1 MKAVDSIEY
10 LAGDG
15 NTSMKTILAPWRIG
29 YILAP
34 KGKGC
39 FLCIKRTRGYQ
50 RRHLIL
56 RETEACFVL
65 LNKYPYSAA
74 HVMVVPKRH
83 VADLDCLSTD
93 ELLDFIT
100 VTRDAARVLKKAVAA
115 QGVNLGAN
123 LGRAAGAGLEE
134 HFHFHIVPRWNGDH
148 NFMPMLGATYVLP
161 EYLED
166 TYTRLLPHF
175 E

>member
-1 MKAVDSIEY
+1 
-10 LAGDG
+10 
-15 NTSMKTILAPWRIG
+15 MKTILAPWRIG

-50 RRHLIL
+50 QRHLIL
-56 RETEACFVL
+56 RETEACYVL

-83 VADLDCLSTD
+83 IADLDGFEPEELS
-93 ELLDFIT
+93 DFIT
-100 VTRDAARVLKKAVAA
+100 LTRDASRVLKKSLRAD
-115 QGVNLGAN
+115 GLNLGAN

-148 NFMPMLGATYVLP
+148 NFMPLLGATYVLP

>member
-1 MKAVDSIEY
+1 
-10 LAGDG
+10 
-15 NTSMKTILAPWRIG
+15 MKTILAPWRIG

-34 KGKGC
+34 KGNGC

-56 RETEACFVL
+56 RETEACYVL

-83 VADLDCLSTD
+83 IADLDGFEPD
-93 ELLDFIT
+93 ELSDFIT
-100 VTRDAARVLKKAVAA
+100 LTRDASRVLKKSLRAD
-115 QGVNLGAN
+115 GLNLGAN

-148 NFMPMLGATYVLP
+148 NFMPLLGATYVLP

>member
-1 MKAVDSIEY
+1 MK
-10 LAGDG
+10 
-15 NTSMKTILAPWRIG
+15 KILAPWRIG

-34 KGKGC
+34 KGEGC

-50 RRHLIL
+50 QRHFIL
-56 RETEACFVL
+56 RETEACYVL

-83 VADLDCLSTD
+83 IADLDDFKPHELS
-93 ELLDFIT
+93 DFIT
-100 VTRDAARVLKKAVAA
+100 LTRDAARIIKKAVGAH
-115 QGVNLGAN
+115 GLNIGAN
-123 LGRAAGAGLEE
+123 LGKAAGAGLEE

-148 NFMPMLGATYVLP
+148 NFMPMLGDTYVLP

>member
-1 MKAVDSIEY
+1 
-10 LAGDG
+10 
-15 NTSMKTILAPWRIG
+15 MKTILAPWRIG

-50 RRHLIL
+50 RRHLIV
-56 RETEACFVL
+56 RETEACYVL

-83 VADLDCLSTD
+83 IADLDGFEPD
-93 ELLDFIT
+93 ELSDFIT
-100 VTRDAARVLKKAVAA
+100 LTRDTARVLKKALGAD
-115 QGVNLGAN
+115 GLNLGAN
-123 LGRAAGAGLEE
+123 LGKAAGAGLEE

-148 NFMPMLGATYVLP
+148 NFMPMLGDTYVLP
-161 EYLED
+161 EYLEE

-175 E
+175 K

>member
-1 MKAVDSIEY
+1 
-10 LAGDG
+10 
-15 NTSMKTILAPWRIG
+15 MKTILAPWRIG

-56 RETEACFVL
+56 RETEACYVL

-83 VADLDCLSTD
+83 FADLDGFEPD
-93 ELLDFIT
+93 ELSDFIT
-100 VTRDAARVLKKAVAA
+100 LTRDAARVLKKSLRAD
-115 QGVNLGAN
+115 GINLGAN

-148 NFMPMLGATYVLP
+148 NFMPMLGDTYVLP
-161 EYLED
+161 EHLED
-166 TYTRLLPHF
+166 TYMRLLPHF

>member
-1 MKAVDSIEY
+1 MR
-10 LAGDG
+10 
-15 NTSMKTILAPWRIG
+15 TIHAPWRIN

-34 KGKGC
+34 KGKAC

-56 RETEACFVL
+56 RETEACYVL

-74 HVMVVPKRH
+74 HVMVVPRRH
-83 VADLDCLSTD
+83 VADLEAFTPD

-100 VTRDAARVLKKAVAA
+100 LMRDTARVLKKAVGAH
-115 QGVNLGAN
+115 GLNLGAN
-123 LGRAAGAGLEE
+123 LGRDAGAGLDE

-148 NFMPMLGATYVLP
+148 NFMPVLGDTYVLP
-161 EYLED
+161 EYLEK
-166 TYTRLLPHF
+166 TYRRLLPHF
-175 E
+175 K

>member
-1 MKAVDSIEY
+1 M
-10 LAGDG
+10 
-15 NTSMKTILAPWRIG
+15 
-29 YILAP
+29 
-34 KGKGC
+34 
-39 FLCIKRTRGYQ
+39 
-50 RRHLIL
+50 
-56 RETEACFVL
+56 L

-115 QGVNLGAN
+115 QGLNLGAN

-148 NFMPMLGATYVLP
+148 NFMPMLGDTYVLP
-161 EYLED
+161 EHLED
-166 TYTRLLPHF
+166 TYMRLLPHF

>member
-1 MKAVDSIEY
+1 
-10 LAGDG
+10 
-15 NTSMKTILAPWRIG
+15 MKTIHAPWRIG

-34 KGKGC
+34 KGKDC
-39 FLCIKRTRGYQ
+39 FLCVKRTRGYQ
-50 RRHLIL
+50 KRHYIL
-56 RETEACFVL
+56 HETAACYVI

-83 VADLDCLSTD
+83 ISDLDSFETD

-100 VTRDAARVLKKAVAA
+100 LTRDAARILKKAVGAH
-115 QGVNLGAN
+115 GLNLGAN
-123 LGRAAGAGLEE
+123 LGKAAGAGLEE
-134 HFHFHIVPRWNGDH
+134 HLHFHIVPRWNGDH
-148 NFMPMLGATYVLP
+148 NFMPVLGDTYVLP

-166 TYTRLLPHF
+166 TYTRLLPYF

>member
-1 MKAVDSIEY
+1 MR
-10 LAGDG
+10 
-15 NTSMKTILAPWRIG
+15 TINAPWRIG

-50 RRHLIL
+50 LRHFIL
-56 RETEACFVL
+56 RETPACYVL
-65 LNKYPYSAA
+65 LNRYPYSAA
-74 HVMVVPKRH
+74 HVMVVPRRH
-83 VADLDCLSTD
+83 VADLESFTPD

-100 VTRDAARVLKKAVAA
+100 LMRDTARVLKKAVGA
-115 QGVNLGAN
+115 QGLNLGAN

-148 NFMPMLGATYVLP
+148 NFMPVLGDTYVLP
-161 EYLED
+161 EYLEE
-166 TYTRLLPHF
+166 TYRRLLPHF

>member
-1 MKAVDSIEY
+1 MKKIF
-10 LAGDG
+10 
-15 NTSMKTILAPWRIG
+15 APWRIG

-56 RETEACFVL
+56 RETGACYVL

-83 VADLDCLSTD
+83 VADLDDFKPHELS
-93 ELLDFIT
+93 DFIT
-100 VTRDAARVLKKAVAA
+100 LTRDAARIIKKAVGA
-115 QGVNLGAN
+115 QGLNIGAN
-123 LGRAAGAGLEE
+123 LGKAAGAGLEE

-166 TYTRLLPHF
+166 TYMRLLPHF
-175 E
+175 D

>member
-1 MKAVDSIEY
+1 MR
-10 LAGDG
+10 
-15 NTSMKTILAPWRIG
+15 TIHAPWRIN

-34 KGKGC
+34 KGPGC

-50 RRHLIL
+50 RRHLVL
-56 RETEACFVL
+56 RETEACYVL

-74 HVMVVPKRH
+74 HVMVVPRRH
-83 VADLDCLSTD
+83 VADLEAFTPD

-100 VTRDAARVLKKAVAA
+100 LMRDTARVLKKAVGAH
-115 QGVNLGAN
+115 GLNLGAN

-148 NFMPMLGATYVLP
+148 NFMPVLGDTYVLP
-161 EYLED
+161 EYLEE
-166 TYTRLLPHF
+166 TYRRLLPYF

>member
-1 MKAVDSIEY
+1 MQ
-10 LAGDG
+10 
-15 NTSMKTILAPWRIG
+15 TIHAPWRIG
-29 YILAP
+29 YIMGH

-50 RRHLIL
+50 RRHFIL
-56 RETEACFVL
+56 RETEACYVL

-83 VADLDCLSTD
+83 IADLDSFTPE
-93 ELLDFIT
+93 ELVDFIT
-100 VTRDAARVLKKAVAA
+100 LTRDAARVLKKALRAD
-115 QGVNLGAN
+115 GLNLGAN

-148 NFMPMLGATYVLP
+148 NFMPMLGDTYVLP

-166 TYTRLLPHF
+166 TYMRLLPYF

>member
-1 MKAVDSIEY
+1 
-10 LAGDG
+10 
-15 NTSMKTILAPWRIG
+15 MKTILAPWRIG

-56 RETEACFVL
+56 RETEACYVL

-83 VADLDCLSTD
+83 IADLDGCEPD
-93 ELLDFIT
+93 ELSDFIT
-100 VTRDAARVLKKAVAA
+100 LIRDTARVLKKALGAD
-115 QGVNLGAN
+115 GLNLGAN
-123 LGRAAGAGLEE
+123 LGKAAGAGLEE
-134 HFHFHIVPRWNGDH
+134 HVHFHIVPRWNGDH
-148 NFMPMLGATYVLP
+148 NFMPMLGDTYVLP

-166 TYTRLLPHF
+166 TYTRLLPYF